1 MNIVFSQAK
10 NGQKS
15 CSIKNINFH
24 SSYNPE
30 REAET
35 FVNNIQTDFIPSC
48 IIILEPGL
56 SYISDYLRKRFPK
69 TTLVAIRL
77 INDFSEYDNKWDK
90 VIYYR
95 DYINFSEIIYNTLGE
110 ELLLSSIQLNWP
122 PAQNIFIDELSKIWT
137 EIKKSILKSR
147 DILYTRSYFSQKWF
161 LNSISFFSNVKN
173 IYSFNKINIP
183 ILITAS
189 GPSLQS
195 SINKIKENRD
205 SFFLI
210 GLSSSI
216 SVLQKNEILPDLI
229 MSTDGG
235 FWSKFHLY
243 SPTTKIQNQFYA
255 LTDENCTPKKIMQNE
270 KIIPLCYK
278 NSIGEKLFQSLNIN
292 YFYAQR
298 NGTVSG
304 TAAELALAL
313 TSKNIYFCGLDLS
326 PSKSFQH
333 TQPNSLE
340 YFSQNKD
347 FRLKNKESRISKSRF
362 NSTGSL
368 ELYQNWFKTYSEQF
382 HNRIYRLSDD
392 FDYKNDLNYIKNVNW
407 DFFQKTE
414 KKQVTKQTNFFTKQ
428 KTSFIKIN
436 DTIIDEILTS
446 KNIQQ
451 ELFPLESIM
460 LKRTQNKKEQD
471 IINKKI
477 EIKINEL
484 KEKIRILT
492 NND

>member
-1 MNIVFSQAK
+1 
-10 NGQKS
+10 
-15 CSIKNINFH
+15 
-24 SSYNPE
+24 
-30 REAET
+30 
-35 FVNNIQTDFIPSC
+35 
-48 IIILEPGL
+48 
-56 SYISDYLRKRFPK
+56 
-69 TTLVAIRL
+69 
-77 INDFSEYDNKWDK
+77 
-90 VIYYR
+90 
-95 DYINFSEIIYNTLGE
+95 
-110 ELLLSSIQLNWP
+110 
-122 PAQNIFIDELSKIWT
+122 
-137 EIKKSILKSR
+137 
-147 DILYTRSYFSQKWF
+147 
-161 LNSISFFSNVKN
+161 
-173 IYSFNKINIP
+173 
-183 ILITAS
+183 
-189 GPSLQS
+189 
-195 SINKIKENRD
+195 
-205 SFFLI
+205 
-210 GLSSSI
+210 
-216 SVLQKNEILPDLI
+216 
-229 MSTDGG
+229 
-235 FWSKFHLY
+235 
-243 SPTTKIQNQFYA
+243 
-255 LTDENCTPKKIMQNE
+255 MQNE

-392 FDYKNDLNYIKNVNW
+392 FDYKNDLNNIKNVNW
-407 DFFQKTE
+407 EFFQKTE

-484 KEKIRILT
+484 KEKIRILA